1 MAGTGQS
8 VSGTILISVN
18 AKAIPEVYSVAVK
31 GTSVTFPA
39 SSLSAAVASVTGT
52 NLSGIQILELPKT
65 AAGTVYMGSSAATT
79 ATTYSY
85 TNMSQLRFVPNSG
98 FTGSVS
104 IPYVALNSSGHGLCR
119 RYVLHRCGEQRE
131 EVQRRDHLYL
141 VL

>member
-104 IPYVALNSSGHGLCR
+104 IPYVALNSAARPLPPVRSPS
-119 RYVLHRCGEQRE
+119 VW
-131 EVQRRDHLYL
+131 
-141 VL
+141 